1 MPERRPLPRINFEN
15 APPPYDEFEGE
26 QADRS
31 HYFYF
36 VDADRNPFRP
46 DARDF
51 ELINA
56 WWLCEAATLVY
67 SAPTLAERVL
77 RNKARLQQ
85 FRSFAIDGGTECFVA
100 SNEEFAIVAF
110 RGSELRTREGHP
122 RDFSEIFN
130 DWRRNAD
137 IRTSNSVPGAKVHQG
152 FADGARA
159 VWDGGHGDYLARLPT
174 RKVWFTGH
182 SLGGALAT
190 LAAARALA
198 DRDRGRLDGLYT
210 FGSPR
215 VGDEDF
221 ADSFRR
227 MLAER
232 GLTYYRFVNGEDV
245 VAAVPHFSKPRLS
258 IPPVVTFKH
267 AGTLKYI
274 DREGRITEDP
284 TQFEQLKAKLR
295 ALLPLDA
302 DRHLDPRFLDGI
314 PNAVGDH
321 VPTHYSTHIWNAYVE
336 AQGGG
341 D

>member
-1 MPERRPLPRINFEN
+1 MPERRTLPQINFQN
-15 APPPYDEFEGE
+15 APPPYDEHEGE
-26 QADRS
+26 QADSS

-36 VDADRNPFRP
+36 VDADHNSFRP
-46 DARDF
+46 DARGF

-67 SAPTLAERVL
+67 SAPALAERVF
-77 RNKARLQQ
+77 RNKASLRQ
-85 FRSFAIDGGTECFVA
+85 FQSFATDGGTECFVA

-137 IRTSNSVPGAKVHQG
+137 IRTSNSVPGAKVHRG
-152 FADGARA
+152 FADGARE
-159 VWDGGHGDYLARLPT
+159 VWDGGLGEYLANLPS

-190 LAAARALA
+190 FAAARALA
-198 DRDRGRLDGLYT
+198 NRGRLDGLYT

-215 VGDEDF
+215 VGDEPF
-221 ADSFRR
+221 ANSFRQK
-227 MLAER
+227 MAER

-245 VAAVPHFSKPRLS
+245 VATVPLFSKPQLS
-258 IPPVVTFKH
+258 FPSIVNFKH

-274 DREGRITEDP
+274 DRHGRISEDP
-284 TQFEQLKAKLR
+284 TQLDQLKAKVF
-295 ALLPLDA
+295 AILPLDA
-302 DRHLDPRFLDGI
+302 GRHLDPRFLDGI

-321 VPTHYSTHIWNAYVE
+321 VPTFYSTHIWNAYVE
-336 AQGGG
+336 EQGEGA
-341 D
+341 